1 MWSQDLQDTVY
12 VLFEVRR
19 GNEFCHAETH
29 ISSPKERLCELE
41 ITMLLRFSSPEVWDN
56 DKLSWSRVV
65 EGGLLTH
72 LYSFW

>member
-29 ISSPKERLCELE
+29 ISSPKERLSELE
-41 ITMLLRFSSPEVWDN
+41 ITMLL
-56 DKLSWSRVV
+56 
-65 EGGLLTH
+65 
-72 LYSFW
+72 